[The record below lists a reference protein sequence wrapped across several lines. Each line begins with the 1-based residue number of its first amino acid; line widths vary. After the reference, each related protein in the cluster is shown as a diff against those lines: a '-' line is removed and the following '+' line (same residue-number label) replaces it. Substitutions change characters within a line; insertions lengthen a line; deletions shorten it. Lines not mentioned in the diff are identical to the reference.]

1 MKLQLHFENDR
12 ESSTNDDAQLRF
24 WAVVKSGRVANLER
38 SSIAE
43 QHPLSACLIY
53 PAPTILIMT
62 GTGQQIKAAAI
73 AKAKSAVNSA
83 TNGSNGSAS
92 KKRRG
97 NNQLKPIITTSESQQ
112 DAENASSVTATN
124 ST

>member
-1 MKLQLHFENDR
+1 
-12 ESSTNDDAQLRF
+12 
-24 WAVVKSGRVANLER
+24 
-38 SSIAE
+38 
-43 QHPLSACLIY
+43 
-53 PAPTILIMT
+53 MT

-112 DAENASSVTATN
+112 DGENASSVTATN
-124 ST
+124 STYVHLVPVSRTSA

>member
-1 MKLQLHFENDR
+1 
-12 ESSTNDDAQLRF
+12 
-24 WAVVKSGRVANLER
+24 
-38 SSIAE
+38 
-43 QHPLSACLIY
+43 
-53 PAPTILIMT
+53 MT

-97 NNQLKPIITTSESQQ
+97 NNQLKPIITTEGQQ
-112 DAENASSVTATN
+112 NAEDASSATAQN
-124 ST
+124 STYVHLALCPELHPMICRFLSAFKTQLISHR

>member
-1 MKLQLHFENDR
+1 
-12 ESSTNDDAQLRF
+12 
-24 WAVVKSGRVANLER
+24 
-38 SSIAE
+38 
-43 QHPLSACLIY
+43 
-53 PAPTILIMT
+53 MT

-97 NNQLKPIITTSESQQ
+97 NNQLKPIITTESQQ
-112 DAENASSVTATN
+112 DADSNLSTTATN
-124 ST
+124 STYGSLALHSFPEASTTFPL

>member
-1 MKLQLHFENDR
+1 
-12 ESSTNDDAQLRF
+12 
-24 WAVVKSGRVANLER
+24 
-38 SSIAE
+38 
-43 QHPLSACLIY
+43 
-53 PAPTILIMT
+53 MT

-97 NNQLKPIITTSESQQ
+97 NNQLKPIITTSDSQQ
-112 DAENASSVTATN
+112 DAENVSSVTATN
-124 ST
+124 STYVHLALRVKYICITCRYLGWLRNDG

>member
-1 MKLQLHFENDR
+1 
-12 ESSTNDDAQLRF
+12 
-24 WAVVKSGRVANLER
+24 
-38 SSIAE
+38 
-43 QHPLSACLIY
+43 
-53 PAPTILIMT
+53 MT

-97 NNQLKPIITTSESQQ
+97 NNQLKPIITTENQQ
-112 DAENASSVTATN
+112 NDENASSTMGSN
-124 ST
+124 SANTGYAHLPRLLCLSR

>member
-1 MKLQLHFENDR
+1 
-12 ESSTNDDAQLRF
+12 
-24 WAVVKSGRVANLER
+24 
-38 SSIAE
+38 
-43 QHPLSACLIY
+43 
-53 PAPTILIMT
+53 MT

-73 AKAKSAVNSA
+73 AKAKGAVNSA

-97 NNQLKPIITTSESQQ
+97 NNQLKPIITTSESQ
-112 DAENASSVTATN
+112 DAENASSVATTN